1 MPLLSVNDKPSHPV
15 AADAVGRMMTFR
27 ALLAAALLFLASIPA
42 TGGEAVIASV
52 PSGECT
58 LRLEAVENWPALRL
72 RAGHPNYKPCF
83 IDKAAV
89 TQILS
94 EAFAK
99 PHPELASRVF
109 TSLAIGRLIDYPWLV
124 QFLARRAARDP
135 GWDAAAGKPVKVHIN
150 RYVADVLSS
159 PEVVLEMEAPLRED
173 RYRITGVSVEKVLV
187 GGFENVPQLEGP
199 RRKGKIPFDAQVWFR
214 LERF

>member
-1 MPLLSVNDKPSHPV
+1 
-15 AADAVGRMMTFR
+15 MMAFR
-27 ALLAAALLFLASIPA
+27 ALLAAALLLLASIPA
-42 TGGEAVIASV
+42 AGGEAVIASI

-58 LRLEAVENWPALRL
+58 LGLEAAENWPTLRL

-83 IDKAAV
+83 INKASV
-89 TQILS
+89 TQVLS

-99 PHPELASRVF
+99 PHPELASRAF

-124 QFLARRAARDP
+124 QFLALRAARDP
-135 GWDAAAGKPVKVHIN
+135 GWDAAAGKPVKAQIN

-159 PEVVLEMEAPLRED
+159 PEIVLEMEAPLREQ

-187 GGFENVPQLEGP
+187 GSFENVPQLEGP

>member
-1 MPLLSVNDKPSHPV
+1 M
-15 AADAVGRMMTFR
+15 AFR
-27 ALLAAALLFLASIPA
+27 ALLAAALLLLASIPA
-42 TGGEAVIASV
+42 AGGEAVIASI

-58 LRLEAVENWPALRL
+58 LGLEAAENWPTLRL

-83 IDKAAV
+83 INKASV
-89 TQILS
+89 TQVLS

-99 PHPELASRVF
+99 PHPELASRAF

-124 QFLARRAARDP
+124 QFLALRAARDP
-135 GWDAAAGKPVKVHIN
+135 GWDVAVGKPVKAQIN

-159 PEVVLEMEAPLRED
+159 PEIVLEMEAPLREQ

-187 GGFENVPQLEGP
+187 GSFENVPQLEGP

>member
-1 MPLLSVNDKPSHPV
+1 
-15 AADAVGRMMTFR
+15 MMVFR

-58 LRLEAVENWPALRL
+58 LGLEAAENWPTLRL
-72 RAGHPNYKPCF
+72 RAGHPEHRLCF
-83 IDKAAV
+83 IDKESMVRVLSQAFAEP
-89 TQILS
+89 ILS
-94 EAFAK
+94 
-99 PHPELASRVF
+99 LTSRVF

-124 QFLARRAARDP
+124 QFLALRAARDP

-159 PEVVLEMEAPLRED
+159 PEVVLEMEAPLREG

>member
-1 MPLLSVNDKPSHPV
+1 
-15 AADAVGRMMTFR
+15 MMAFR

-42 TGGEAVIASV
+42 TGGEEVIASV

-58 LRLEAVENWPALRL
+58 LGLEVAENWPTLRL

-83 IDKAAV
+83 IDKASV
-89 TQILS
+89 TQVLS

-99 PHPELASRVF
+99 PKPELASRVF

-124 QFLARRAARDP
+124 QFLALRAARDP
-135 GWDAAAGKPVKVHIN
+135 GWDVAAGKPVKVHIN

-159 PEVVLEMEAPLRED
+159 PEIVPEIEAPLREQ

-187 GGFENVPQLEGP
+187 GGVENVPQLEGP

>member
-1 MPLLSVNDKPSHPV
+1 M
-15 AADAVGRMMTFR
+15 AADAVGGMMAFR
-27 ALLAAALLFLASIPA
+27 ALLAAALLLLASIPA

-52 PSGECT
+52 PSGECS
-58 LRLEAVENWPALRL
+58 LSLEAAENWPTLRL
-72 RAGHPNYKPCF
+72 RAGHPDYRPCF
-83 IDKAAV
+83 IDKESMV
-89 TQILS
+89 RVLS
-94 EAFAK
+94 QAFTK

-124 QFLARRAARDP
+124 QFLAQRAARDP
-135 GWDAAAGKPVKVHIN
+135 GWDTAAGKPVKVHIN

-159 PEVVLEMEAPLRED
+159 PEIVLEIEAPLREQ
-173 RYRITGVSVEKVLV
+173 RYRIAGVSVEKVLV

-199 RRKGKIPFDAQVWFR
+199 RRKGKVPFDAQVWFR

>member
-1 MPLLSVNDKPSHPV
+1 MF
-15 AADAVGRMMTFR
+15 FR
-27 ALLAAALLFLASIPA
+27 TLLAATLILLASIPA
-42 TGGEAVIASV
+42 AGGEPVIASI
-52 PSGECT
+52 PAGECH
-58 LRLEAVENWPALRL
+58 LSVEASENWPALRL

-150 RYVADVLSS
+150 RYVSDVLSS
-159 PEVVLEMEAPLRED
+159 PEIVLEIEAPLREQ
-173 RYRITGVSVEKVLV
+173 RYRIVSVSVEKVLV
-187 GGFENVPQLEGP
+187 GSFENVPQLEGP

>member
-1 MPLLSVNDKPSHPV
+1 M
-15 AADAVGRMMTFR
+15 AADATGGMMALR
-27 ALLAAALLFLASIPA
+27 ALLAAVLILLASIPA

-58 LRLEAVENWPALRL
+58 LSLEAAENWPALRL
-72 RAGHPNYKPCF
+72 RAGHPEHRSCF
-83 IDKAAV
+83 IDKESMVRVLSQAFAEP
-89 TQILS
+89 ILS
-94 EAFAK
+94 
-99 PHPELASRVF
+99 LTSRVF

-124 QFLARRAARDP
+124 QFLALRAARDP

-187 GGFENVPQLEGP
+187 GGFENVPQVEGP